1 MLGVLPMARS
11 GQNII
16 NEEVTFGHDEELVSV
31 TDTRGVITYANQNF
45 CKVAGYSKEELVG
58 KNHNIVRHPDMPKAA
73 FADMWTKLKAK
84 QAWRGAVKN
93 RCKDGRYYWVD
104 AFVTPVYQ
112 DGQLTGYQSV
122 RRRLQPEYKTNAQ
135 TLYSQ
140 LNEGKAS
147 AVLSAPARFS
157 KDMVFL
163 ALAFAIAVLALF
175 YPFVAFALIAL
186 PYLVFKDELIQLRQ
200 YLLDQQGQY
209 DSISRLVYS
218 GKNIA
223 SVADFMKK
231 MDEGRIKTILGRIID
246 GTSSL
251 SSGVGL
257 LRSSALEAKKGVERE
272 TSEIHQVVTAIEEMV
287 ASISEVA
294 SNTVSTSKKVESVHV
309 DCKAATDSMTR
320 TMERVAGLAKDVSN
334 SASSATELA
343 AEAEKIG
350 GIMQEIQGIAD
361 QTNLL
366 ALNAAIEAA
375 RAGEQGRGFA
385 VVADEVRALS
395 SRTHKATE
403 QIQSSISEIQSTLQ
417 SWSKTMHKGKDAAE
431 DCVKETDETRALVF
445 KVYDEVTLISDLAAQ
460 ISTASEEQSM
470 VSQEI
475 SRNMTNISDSS
486 KANLEQA
493 DIVEKESNSIE
504 KRTQSLV
511 SLGLTFG

>member
-1 MLGVLPMARS
+1 MARS

-231 MDEGRIKTILGRIID
+231 MDE
-246 GTSSL
+246 
-251 SSGVGL
+251 VGL
-257 LRSSALEAKKGVERE
+257 KPYW
-272 TSEIHQVVTAIEEMV
+272 EE
-287 ASISEVA
+287 S
-294 SNTVSTSKKVESVHV
+294 
-309 DCKAATDSMTR
+309 
-320 TMERVAGLAKDVSN
+320 
-334 SASSATELA
+334 
-343 AEAEKIG
+343 
-350 GIMQEIQGIAD
+350 
-361 QTNLL
+361 
-366 ALNAAIEAA
+366 
-375 RAGEQGRGFA
+375 
-385 VVADEVRALS
+385 
-395 SRTHKATE
+395 
-403 QIQSSISEIQSTLQ
+403 
-417 SWSKTMHKGKDAAE
+417 
-431 DCVKETDETRALVF
+431 
-445 KVYDEVTLISDLAAQ
+445 
-460 ISTASEEQSM
+460 
-470 VSQEI
+470 
-475 SRNMTNISDSS
+475 
-486 KANLEQA
+486 
-493 DIVEKESNSIE
+493 
-504 KRTQSLV
+504 
-511 SLGLTFG
+511 

>member
-1 MLGVLPMARS
+1 
-11 GQNII
+11 
-16 NEEVTFGHDEELVSV
+16 
-31 TDTRGVITYANQNF
+31 
-45 CKVAGYSKEELVG
+45 
-58 KNHNIVRHPDMPKAA
+58 
-73 FADMWTKLKAK
+73 
-84 QAWRGAVKN
+84 
-93 RCKDGRYYWVD
+93 
-104 AFVTPVYQ
+104 
-112 DGQLTGYQSV
+112 
-122 RRRLQPEYKTNAQ
+122 
-135 TLYSQ
+135 
-140 LNEGKAS
+140 
-147 AVLSAPARFS
+147 
-157 KDMVFL
+157 
-163 ALAFAIAVLALF
+163 
-175 YPFVAFALIAL
+175 
-186 PYLVFKDELIQLRQ
+186 
-200 YLLDQQGQY
+200 
-209 DSISRLVYS
+209 
-218 GKNIA
+218 
-223 SVADFMKK
+223 
-231 MDEGRIKTILGRIID
+231 LGRIID
-246 GTSSL
+246 GASSL